1 MLGKFKGY
9 SKCTVLILWG
19 FFLRYG
25 SRKISHFNMGP
36 VNIYLERVDKLNC
49 RVKTVLTEIKN

>member
-1 MLGKFKGY
+1 MY
-9 SKCTVLILWG
+9 SIDFMG
-19 FFLRYG
+19 FLLRYG
-25 SRKISHFNMGP
+25 SKTISPFNMGP

>member
-1 MLGKFKGY
+1 MY
-9 SKCTVLILWG
+9 SIDFMGG
-19 FFLRYG
+19 FFLHYG

-49 RVKTVLTEIKN
+49 RVKTVLTDIKN